1 MTMVDEDAAHRAR
14 RRRAQRRKKLAVGLA
29 GLAAI
34 LAGGGYAVSAYQT
47 ARDTTI
53 IGGDTGALGPPRV
66 SPATSAGTPSASA
79 GSPAP
84 AGSAPSSRPPSPRL
98 SAARQRSRPSPT
110 PSPSPSPSPSSLPD
124 DEAAG
129 AQVSRLLPA
138 PTRASGGPAAAGRSA
153 VVANETGADGSA
165 IRIVSGRHDLR
176 SRLWAADAG
185 VQVGDARCTQ
195 NLRIDGAA
203 PEVRPGMLLCWRVSA
218 AKSVVTVATN
228 EAGKPVAAAS
238 ARVIERVWQ
247 QLG

>member
-66 SPATSAGTPSASA
+66 SPATPAGTPSASA
-79 GSPAP
+79 ASPSP
-84 AGSAPSSRPPSPRL
+84 AGSSPSSRPPSPRL

-110 PSPSPSPSPSSLPD
+110 PSPSSLPD

-138 PTRASGGPAAAGRSA
+138 PPRASGGPAAAGRSA

-176 SRLWAADAG
+176 SRLWAANAG